1 MRRGNGTRSRA
12 RRPLRSPSSRTNQTH
27 EALDISEARLEHAAA
42 ASFAATGK
50 SELTA
55 AAVRNEGHVR
65 TDDFLHLLRHDT
77 MKFNRAVGLIN
88 KNETIAR
95 AKESAHVHDDL
106 DTRS

>member
-1 MRRGNGTRSRA
+1 M
-12 RRPLRSPSSRTNQTH
+12 
-27 EALDISEARLEHAAA
+27 
-42 ASFAATGK
+42 
-50 SELTA
+50 
-55 AAVRNEGHVR
+55 R

-95 AKESAHVHDDL
+95 AKDSAHVHDDL